1 MTTWN
6 IGEIK
11 AKATSLDTQM
21 KKALD
26 GLEKARDLEND
37 AKIKFE
43 EKKRE
48 VEVEQRDLLLSLKQA
63 YAGETDMWLDPVS
76 GEFTEE
82 WALRVLQ
89 QMVDNDEV
97 YKGRMEDFLAAQNSL
112 YRKQSKVLNLTE
124 SLGAL
129 KVRMRMVS
137 ALLIAASED
146 SD

>member
-37 AKIKFE
+37 AKISFE
-43 EKKRE
+43 EKKRL
-48 VEVEQRDLLLSLKQA
+48 VETEQRDLLLSLKQA

-97 YKGRMEDFLAAQNSL
+97 YKGRMEEFLAAQNSL
-112 YRKQSKVLNLTE
+112 YRKQSKVLNLSE

-137 ALLIAASED
+137 ALLIVASED